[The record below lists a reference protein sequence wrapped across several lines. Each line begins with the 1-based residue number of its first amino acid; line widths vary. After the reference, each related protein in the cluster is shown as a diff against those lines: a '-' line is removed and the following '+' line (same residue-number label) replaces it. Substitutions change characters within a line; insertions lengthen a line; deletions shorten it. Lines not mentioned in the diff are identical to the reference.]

1 MKFVKFPGGEWR
13 SRRIRATMRRMGS
26 DRKFTDIGDR
36 LALTRAVF
44 GLSQREFC
52 ARAGVSANT
61 YNQWEKGV
69 KRPDIDGALALR
81 ETYQITLDWIYSGDP
96 SGLRYDTAAAI
107 DALRTARKTYP
118 SVPPASTKKE
128 RTRNG

>member
-1 MKFVKFPGGEWR
+1 MR
-13 SRRIRATMRRMGS
+13 SMGN
-26 DRKFTDIGDR
+26 DRKFTAIGDR

-52 ARAGVSANT
+52 TRAGVSPNT

-69 KRPDIDGALALR
+69 KRPDIDGAIALR
-81 ETYQITLDWIYSGDP
+81 DTYQVTLDWIYSGDP

-107 DALRTARKTYP
+107 DALRTARKVYP
-118 SVPPASTKKE
+118 AGRTPSTKKE
-128 RTRNG
+128 RTRNE